1 MWPFDGQTGALA
13 RRSLTAMKTSELGPE
28 WTVGEH
34 AHRNGGDPA
43 EKRFEPPPLEG
54 RHVELRPITPEDYHW
69 LQRAELSSE
78 LAMRWR
84 FRGATPGPEQ
94 WAQAIWTGALAQFLV
109 IERRTGEPAG
119 LVAIYRANFQ
129 HGHAAL
135 GAARFASAK
144 SPVMIL
150 GIALFLRYVFACW
163 NFRKLYLELPEYNYS
178 QFASGLGRI
187 FEIEGRLRE
196 HNYFDGRLWDELL
209 LAIYRDSWA
218 ENGRLLMAAA

>member
-1 MWPFDGQTGALA
+1 MSIP
-13 RRSLTAMKTSELGPE
+13 ELLPE
-28 WTVGEH
+28 WTVDDPPR
-34 AHRNGGDPA
+34 RNGGEPVG
-43 EKRFEPPPLEG
+43 KRFSPPPLEG
-54 RHVELRPITPEDYHW
+54 RHVSLRPITPEDYPW
-69 LQRAELSSE
+69 LQNAELSSE

-94 WAQAIWTGALAQFLV
+94 WAQAIWTGSLAQFLV
-109 IERRTGEPAG
+109 VERRTGDPAG
-119 LVAIYRANFQ
+119 LVAVYRANFQ
-129 HGHAAL
+129 HAHAAL

-187 FEIEGRLRE
+187 FEVEGVLRE
-196 HNYFDGRLWDELL
+196 HNYFDGQLWDEML